1 MKLEF
6 EMRRARWKLIVA
18 ALGLAV
24 CAGGCSY
31 FAEQP
36 EVYPEKFAPPEV
48 DRAWTPRSGA
58 AKEYAIP
65 MQARPAST
73 LPEPR
78 GGSAGNKYNLVTLID
93 IALSNNPDTRQTWDQ
108 ARAAAAA
115 YGSSRAPFYPVVS
128 TQVPGGY
135 EREIFELPGQNA
147 VLKQWQIT
155 PMLEFTYTLIDFG
168 RRSAGAAAAREQ
180 LAAAN
185 FSFNRK
191 LQDVVFATQR
201 SFYAIG
207 AAKAAVQAAEQNV
220 ELAQTDDEAVSR
232 RVDLGLATE
241 PELLLSRERVAQ
253 SQYDLA
259 SAHLLV
265 REAQAGMAVALGVA
279 ANTALDVPSLDSLP
293 IPAGLGSEV
302 DQLIETAVRN
312 RPDLAAQVATL
323 DARRAA
329 VEQKKAAFYPIVGI
343 TGNYGEQSWNYRYD
357 GTPTVTDNQPQY
369 AALLTM
375 NWDIFTGFKRINDV
389 RQAEADRDAAGAQLK
404 SLEVD
409 AISSVWRA
417 YYEFQTAL
425 SRYDYAKALLAASQ
439 ESYKANLD
447 TYRQG
452 LSTIVELLTADRDL
466 ANARYTIVQSRADLL
481 TSSAAVAYAVGAVE
495 MPVHP

>member
-78 GGSAGNKYNLVTLID
+78 GGSAGNKYNLPTLID

-155 PMLEFTYTLIDFG
+155 PMLELTYTLIDFG
-168 RRSAGAAAAREQ
+168 RRSAGAAAARAQ

-185 FSFNRK
+185 LAFNRK

-220 ELAQTDDEAVSR
+220 ELAKTDDEAVTR

-241 PELLLSRERVAQ
+241 TELLLSRQRVAQ

-259 SAHLLV
+259 SAYLLV

-302 DQLIETAVRN
+302 DQLIETAMRN
-312 RPDLAAQVATL
+312 RPDLAAQAATL

-329 VEQKKAAFYPIVGI
+329 VEQKKAAFYPTVGI

-425 SRYDYAKALLAASQ
+425 SRYDYANALLAASQ

>member
-1 MKLEF
+1 MKIDF
-6 EMRRARWKLIVA
+6 EMRRTGWKLVIA

-24 CAGGCSY
+24 CAGGCTY

-36 EVYPEKFAPPEV
+36 EVYPNKFSSEES
-48 DRAWTPRSGA
+48 DRAWIPKSS
-58 AKEYAIP
+58 EYAIP
-65 MQARPAST
+65 MQARPPST

-78 GGSAGNKYNLVTLID
+78 VSGAGNKYDLSSLID

-108 ARAAAAA
+108 ARAAADA
-115 YGSSRAPFYPVVS
+115 YGVSRAPYYPLVG
-128 TQVPGGY
+128 TQISGGY
-135 EREIFELPGQNA
+135 EREIFQLPGQNA

-155 PMLEFTYTLIDFG
+155 PVLEFTYTLLDFG
-168 RRSAGAAAAREQ
+168 RRDAGAAAARAQ

-207 AAKAAVQAAEQNV
+207 AAKAAVRAAEENV
-220 ELAQTDDEAVSR
+220 ELAKTDDEAVSR

-241 PELLLSRERVAQ
+241 PELLLSRETVAQ

-259 SAHLLV
+259 SARLLV
-265 REAQAGMAVALGVA
+265 REAQASMAVALGVA
-279 ANTALDVPSLDSLP
+279 ANTPLDVPSLESLP

-302 DQLIETAVRN
+302 DQLIETAVRS
-312 RPDLAAQVATL
+312 RSDLAAQVATL

-329 VEQKKAAFYPIVGI
+329 VDQAKAQFYPTVGI
-343 TGNYGEQSWNYRYD
+343 MGSYGTQNWDFKYD
-357 GTPTVTDNQPQY
+357 GTRNVDANQPQY
-369 AALLTM
+369 TALLTV
-375 NWDIFTGFKRINDV
+375 NWDIFTGFKRLNDV
-389 RQAEADRDAAGAQLK
+389 RQAEAGRDAAGAQLK

-425 SRYDYAKALLAASQ
+425 SRYEYAKALLAASQ
-439 ESYKANLD
+439 ESYDANLD

-481 TSSAAVAYAVGAVE
+481 TSSAAVAYAVGAIA
-495 MPVHP
+495 MPRRP